1 MRNLLGTSYFDV
13 YKKAITEFKDPAL
26 KNLFDN
32 DTVMFSQV
40 MYNFL
45 ENAISLFTNPI
56 GAQKRI
62 NDRVPPALFENTFT
76 SDGTT
81 ATFVLTNLPDSSLYD
96 DCLFEY
102 RVDDALVSGSF
113 DIETNSATLDQI
125 PYVGSN
131 VVITV
136 YYVGNWNVEL
146 YPMEEYILSEF
157 IISSWSEYIQNDK
170 LDIIRLLGDTDF
182 KLSSVST
189 TTTSKSNWNIVNR
202 ETAVKRMNKYAWDSQ
217 IQRIYQ

>member
-1 MRNLLGTSYFDV
+1 MIGTSYFDV
-13 YKKAITEFKDPAL
+13 YKRAITEFKDPTLANLL
-26 KNLFDN
+26 KN
-32 DTVMFSQV
+32 DTVLFSQV

-62 NDRVPPALFENTFT
+62 NDRVAPQLFENTFT

-81 ATFVLTNLPDSSLYD
+81 ATYTLTNLPEIDLLPE
-96 DCLFEY
+96 CLFEY
-102 RVDDALVSGSF
+102 KVDGSPVGGSF
-113 DIETNSATLDQI
+113 NSEDNTATLDQI
-125 PYVGSN
+125 PYVGSSVEVN
-131 VVITV
+131 V
-136 YYVGNWNVEL
+136 YYVGNWNVVL

-157 IISSWSEYIQNDK
+157 IMASWSEYIQNDK

-189 TTTSKSNWNIVNR
+189 TTTAKSNWNIVNR
-202 ETAVKRMNKYAWDSQ
+202 ETAIKRMNKYAWDSQ
-217 IQRIYQ
+217 IQRIYK